1 MPENIDR
8 HEENALRRQ
17 ILQEASL
24 TRPDF
29 SERIHRRLHDEVCR
43 RRRIMPLGLGDR
55 PDRTR
60 RWVAAAAV
68 LAVSVAAGAVW
79 LGSSGLA
86 RPSRPDATK
95 VAEAE
100 VVPVEPIAA
109 EEDPWADLEESALA
123 QLDLLVSSTVDSR
136 WAYLDQDARSAL
148 AMLADTV
155 PVRVEFLPWLAGS
168 AEETRS
174 PD

>member
-68 LAVSVAAGAVW
+68 LAVSVAAGA
-79 LGSSGLA
+79 SS
-86 RPSRPDATK
+86 AT
-95 VAEAE
+95 
-100 VVPVEPIAA
+100 
-109 EEDPWADLEESALA
+109 
-123 QLDLLVSSTVDSR
+123 R
-136 WAYLDQDARSAL
+136 ARS
-148 AMLADTV
+148 
-155 PVRVEFLPWLAGS
+155 S
-168 AEETRS
+168 RS
-174 PD
+174 CSCWTAPRRRSKSK